1 MVVREEKCPQPTDGR
16 LRIHPLLT
24 PHKAI
29 VPSGLSALP
38 IPGEFVVDWWF
49 VLAAESGRVGSFF
62 VSVPSFASAAVSVA
76 WWANQEQ
83 GTGSRKRPSSIRNDP
98 NFPARTCTKRV
109 QECKATL
116 SLSTPRRCLGFHQS
130 DGGKVR
136 GRLAED

>member
-49 VLAAESGRVGSFF
+49 VLAAESGRAGSFF

-83 GTGSRKRPSSIRNDP
+83 G
-98 NFPARTCTKRV
+98 V
-109 QECKATL
+109 
-116 SLSTPRRCLGFHQS
+116 
-130 DGGKVR
+130 
-136 GRLAED
+136 